1 MKNIKF
7 LSLFLVF
14 TIYDS
19 RLTEVPVNSQVQNS
33 TPIATPP
40 VLNNIPQVLPVVPV
54 QEPALVLNQ
63 NLPIVNNS
71 QPSSPIVNDSLVEQ
85 AAIPIVENNNIESI
99 NQENKKII
107 SDINQN
113 VSSQE
118 KALID
123 NITNS
128 NVLPINGTNIIEKNN
143 PLAKPE
149 YEKIVLDV
157 YKDLVSILEQLDR
170 LFNDK
175 LKLNQNR
182 EFETYIVLKMDD
194 PKRAY
199 YEQINKKLD
208 AAFRELNRSGL
219 CKKACISR
227 AIDTLKFDNFIK
239 LLEKEINDFKKLMNP
254 SFLKKTIRY
263 FTKMFVTK
271 NFNERVNEKFK
282 LVSIARY
289 IKDIKESLEL
299 TNEFLNSSQD
309 VKDSIVKINTEIES
323 IYSKIDKIKLV

>member
-1 MKNIKF
+1 
-7 LSLFLVF
+7 
-14 TIYDS
+14 
-19 RLTEVPVNSQVQNS
+19 
-33 TPIATPP
+33 
-40 VLNNIPQVLPVVPV
+40 
-54 QEPALVLNQ
+54 
-63 NLPIVNNS
+63 
-71 QPSSPIVNDSLVEQ
+71 
-85 AAIPIVENNNIESI
+85 
-99 NQENKKII
+99 
-107 SDINQN
+107 
-113 VSSQE
+113 
-118 KALID
+118 
-123 NITNS
+123 
-128 NVLPINGTNIIEKNN
+128 
-143 PLAKPE
+143 
-149 YEKIVLDV
+149 
-157 YKDLVSILEQLDR
+157 VSILEQLDR

-219 CKKACISR
+219 CKKACIHR

-263 FTKMFVTK
+263 FTKMFIAK
-271 NFNERVNEKFK
+271 NLNERVNEKFK